1 MLEFLSWYNFFYLV
15 GILLGGYLTIVA
27 SKYKRIVKEVQ
38 DVSNALEKAYE
49 DGKLTKKEKEILNN
63 YNKLFKIDESR
74 NNLNTGRVVE
84 PKPNL
89 DYYDN
94 LNTMEDNYDN
104 N

>member
-1 MLEFLSWYNFFYLV
+1 MR
-15 GILLGGYLTIVA
+15 
-27 SKYKRIVKEVQ
+27 K
-38 DVSNALEKAYE
+38 
-49 DGKLTKKEKEILNN
+49 KLTKKEKEILNN

-74 NNLNTGRVVE
+74 NNLNIGRVVA

>member
-1 MLEFLSWYNFFYLV
+1 MR
-15 GILLGGYLTIVA
+15 
-27 SKYKRIVKEVQ
+27 K
-38 DVSNALEKAYE
+38 
-49 DGKLTKKEKEILNN
+49 KLTKKEKEILNN
-63 YNKLFKIDESR
+63 YNKLFKIDEDKS
-74 NNLNTGRVVE
+74 NLNTGRMVK

>member
-1 MLEFLSWYNFFYLV
+1 MKIIGCSVINKKNNKSW
-15 GILLGGYLTIVA
+15 
-27 SKYKRIVKEVQ
+27 
-38 DVSNALEKAYE
+38 
-49 DGKLTKKEKEILNN
+49 TKKEKEILNN

-74 NNLNTGRVVE
+74 NNLNIGRVVE

>member
-1 MLEFLSWYNFFYLV
+1 M
-15 GILLGGYLTIVA
+15 
-27 SKYKRIVKEVQ
+27 RQ
-38 DVSNALEKAYE
+38 
-49 DGKLTKKEKEILNN
+49 KLTKKEKEILNN

-74 NNLNTGRVVE
+74 NNLNIGRVIE

>member
-1 MLEFLSWYNFFYLV
+1 MR
-15 GILLGGYLTIVA
+15 
-27 SKYKRIVKEVQ
+27 K
-38 DVSNALEKAYE
+38 
-49 DGKLTKKEKEILNN
+49 KLTKKEKEILNN
-63 YNKLFKIDESR
+63 YNKLFKINEDK

>member
-1 MLEFLSWYNFFYLV
+1 MR
-15 GILLGGYLTIVA
+15 
-27 SKYKRIVKEVQ
+27 K
-38 DVSNALEKAYE
+38 
-49 DGKLTKKEKEILNN
+49 KLTKKEKEILNN

>member
-1 MLEFLSWYNFFYLV
+1 MR
-15 GILLGGYLTIVA
+15 
-27 SKYKRIVKEVQ
+27 K
-38 DVSNALEKAYE
+38 
-49 DGKLTKKEKEILNN
+49 KLTKKEKEILNN

-74 NNLNTGRVVE
+74 NNLNIGRVVE
-84 PKPNL
+84 PNPNL

>member
-1 MLEFLSWYNFFYLV
+1 MR
-15 GILLGGYLTIVA
+15 
-27 SKYKRIVKEVQ
+27 K
-38 DVSNALEKAYE
+38 
-49 DGKLTKKEKEILNN
+49 KLTKKEKEILNN

-74 NNLNTGRVVE
+74 KNLNIGRVVE

>member
-1 MLEFLSWYNFFYLV
+1 MR
-15 GILLGGYLTIVA
+15 
-27 SKYKRIVKEVQ
+27 K
-38 DVSNALEKAYE
+38 
-49 DGKLTKKEKEILNN
+49 KLTKKEKEILNN

-84 PKPNL
+84 AKPNL